1 MQQQNLKITGGIY
14 EKLHRVRKLLLL
26 YLVYTLKI
34 LNTQK
39 VALNS
44 TALSQ
49 PP

>member
-1 MQQQNLKITGGIY
+1 MQQQDLKITGGIY
-14 EKLHRVRKLLLL
+14 DNLNRVRKLWLL
-26 YLVYTLKI
+26 YLVYALKI

>member
-1 MQQQNLKITGGIY
+1 MQQEDLKITGGIY
-14 EKLHRVRKLLLL
+14 DKLNRVRKLLLF
-26 YLVYTLKI
+26 YLVYGLKI
-34 LNTQK
+34 LNSQT